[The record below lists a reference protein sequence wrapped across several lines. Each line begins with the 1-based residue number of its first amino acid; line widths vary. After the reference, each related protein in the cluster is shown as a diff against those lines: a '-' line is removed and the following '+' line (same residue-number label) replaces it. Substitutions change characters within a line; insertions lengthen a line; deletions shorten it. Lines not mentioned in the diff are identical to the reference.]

1 MLCQLQVMRS
11 YYVLANIIFTENG
24 RKDFIMAQLDCSAT
38 NCYYNCNHGCSKG
51 KITVGGSQACDCGD
65 TCCESFKQGSESY
78 SNSTKEACRSID
90 ISCKATHC
98 MYNKDE
104 KCYAEHIG
112 IAGGNAMESAE
123 TECASFRPR

>member
-1 MLCQLQVMRS
+1 MADLKCVAENCAYNKECLC
-11 YYVLANIIFTENG
+11 TKG
-24 RKDFIMAQLDCSAT
+24 DIM
-38 NCYYNCNHGCSKG
+38 
-51 KITVGGSQACDCGD
+51 VGGKHAKEIED

-78 SNSTKEACRSID
+78 SNSAKEACRTID